1 MKPHGRPA
9 IGIQKIVIIG
19 APRSGTNM
27 LRDLMARLDGV
38 GTWPCDEINQVW
50 RHGNIRHPTDVL
62 TPDLAR
68 PEVRSYINGT
78 FAQLAKSHA
87 LDTVIEKT
95 CANSLRVPFVDRVL
109 EDAKYVF
116 IVRDGLDAAASASR
130 RWQAGLDLRYRLKK
144 VRFVPLSDVP
154 YYFSR
159 FLRNQ
164 MLRLGAGQRPL
175 NSWGP
180 VFEGMAQM
188 QKEVSVA
195 GICAHQWRA
204 CVELAEAALSG
215 LPGDRVHRVRYEDFV
230 DDPVKQFRGL
240 AAFAGKTVPGAL
252 EGHLRREVS
261 ATRKGRGRSELSE
274 EDLDLVRSIIWPTLA
289 AHGYA

>member
-1 MKPHGRPA
+1 MKRHGTPA

-50 RHGNIRHPTDVL
+50 RHGNIHHPTDAL
-62 TPDLAR
+62 TTDLAR

-78 FAQLAKSHA
+78 FARLASRQG
-87 LDTVIEKT
+87 LDTIVEKT

-109 EDAKYVF
+109 DDAKYVF
-116 IVRDGLDAAASASR
+116 IVRDGLDATASAAK
-130 RWQAGLDLRYRLKK
+130 RWHAGLDLRYRLKK
-144 VRFVPLSDVP
+144 VRFVPVSDVP

-164 MLRLGAGQRPL
+164 LLRLGAGERPL

-180 VFEGMAQM
+180 VFDGMAQM
-188 QKEVSVA
+188 QNRVSIA
-195 GICAHQWRA
+195 GICAYQWRA

-215 LPGDRVHRVRYEDFV
+215 LPAHRVHRVRYEDFV

-240 AAFAGKTVPGAL
+240 AAFAGMTVPAAL
-252 EGHLRREVS
+252 EGHLRSEVS
-261 ATRKGRGRSELSE
+261 ATRKGRGRSELSD
-274 EDLDLVRSIIWPTLA
+274 EDLTVVKGIIRPTMA